1 MISVPEKNE
10 GNPIRPSWRW
20 FDAMLLIAFG
30 VFVFLAVRYQLKL
43 LDYMDW
49 GDEAETIVGAKM
61 IAAGLTLYS
70 QIFNQHGP
78 LTFLPGLIVE
88 KIGNFGV
95 SGHRVAIAIL
105 QIVAMLSLYFSP
117 LLNGN
122 LTKRLYTMAAVTVIL
137 LYLPEIFGHTY
148 IYQVLVGLVLVII
161 LAQYTLPSIASAS
174 HLSARRVVVGNI
186 LIASLPFLAITYLP
200 ISLILFVAS
209 LRKEFL
215 KKSVVA
221 FIGGGIGN
229 IAFLALIGSIPGYLA
244 FHIYLNA
251 RVLPLFYDGLGVDQ
265 LLLTAFHNTT
275 DDLPQFTILLITVA
289 ATSVLANRE
298 KGLPWRSILLG
309 GGLAS
314 LLIRGPG
321 FHALPYFYAWLAIPL
336 VFFYSRPFP
345 TRQAQLIVLAFA
357 LICIVKVSLM
367 VPREARKLA
376 SQPLNKS
383 TEFAK
388 LAEFFTQKSDRI
400 VAYSFQ
406 NNEYIAADRLP
417 VSGHFFYLPWQEK
430 YNENPKF
437 GIKINACKE
446 ITEYRPKVMLIDK
459 KNVWDRFPWATYAS
473 CIQKFIDTDYVQ
485 WPERPFYIRKDLV
498 TQEMGINFS
507 GGPSRKK
514 LASSQLGAGSPIPV
528 LMTPE
533 HQAQNG
539 ALKRIGVMFGT
550 YERRN
555 SGEAELRLTGPDGA
569 QFSKRFS
576 LSDLADNRYRYF
588 DLDAKRYTGGEIA
601 AISGGGVSTWNSIG
615 ENGSALTCII
625 YEYVDGKFRFTPSCP
640 LYTWQ

>member
-20 FDAMLLIAFG
+20 FDALLLIVFG
-30 VFVFLAVRYQLKL
+30 LFVFLAVRYQLKL

-61 IAAGLTLYS
+61 IANGLNLYS

-105 QIVAMLSLYFSP
+105 QIVAILSLYFSP
-117 LLNGN
+117 LLNGS
-122 LTKRLYTMAAVTVIL
+122 LTKRLYTMAAVSVIL

-148 IYQVLVGLVLVII
+148 IYQVLVGLLLVII
-161 LAQYTLPSIASAS
+161 LAQYTLPSIASS
-174 HLSARRVVVGNI
+174 GHLSARRVVVGNI

-200 ISLILFVAS
+200 ISIILFVAS
-209 LRKEFL
+209 LRKEFF

-229 IAFLALIGSIPGYLA
+229 IAFLAYIGSIPGYLA

-265 LLLTAFHNTT
+265 LMLTAFHNTA
-275 DDLPQFTILLITVA
+275 DDLPQFTILLMTVA

-298 KGLPWRSILLG
+298 KGLPWRSILLA

-321 FHALPYFYAWLAIPL
+321 FHALPYFYALLAIPL
-336 VFFYSRPFP
+336 VFFYNRPVP
-345 TRQAQLIVLAFA
+345 TRQAQLVALAFA
-357 LICIVKVSLM
+357 LVCIVKVSLM

-388 LAEFFTQKSDRI
+388 LAEFFTQKGDRI

-437 GIKINACKE
+437 GIKIDACKE
-446 ITEYRPKVMLIDK
+446 IAEYRPKVMLIDK

-473 CIQKFIDTDYVQ
+473 CIQKLIDTDYVQ

-498 TQEMGINFS
+498 TQEMGINLS
-507 GGPSRKK
+507 GGPPRKK

-528 LMTPE
+528 LTTPE
-533 HQAQNG
+533 HQAQNS

-555 SGEAELRLTGPDGA
+555 FGEAELRLTGPDGA

-588 DLDAKRYTGGEIA
+588 DLDAKRYTAGEIA

-615 ENGSALTCII
+615 ENGSAHTCII
-625 YEYVDGKFRFTPSCP
+625 YEYVDGKFRFTPGCP

>member
-1 MISVPEKNE
+1 MISVPDKNE
-10 GNPIRPSWRW
+10 GNPIQPSWRW
-20 FDAMLLIAFG
+20 FDAMLLIVFG

-61 IAAGLTLYS
+61 IASGLTLYS

-78 LTFLPGLIVE
+78 LTFLPGLMVE

-105 QIVAMLSLYFSP
+105 QIVAILSLYFSP
-117 LLNGN
+117 LLNGS
-122 LTKRLYTMAAVTVIL
+122 LTKRLYTMAAVSVML

-148 IYQVLVGLVLVII
+148 IYQVLVGLSLVII
-161 LAQYTLPSIASAS
+161 LAQYTLPSIASS
-174 HLSARRVVVGNI
+174 GHLSARRVIVGNI

-200 ISLILFVAS
+200 ISIILFVAS
-209 LRKEFL
+209 LRKEFF
-215 KKSVVA
+215 KKSAIA
-221 FIGGGIGN
+221 FIGGGFGN
-229 IAFLALIGSIPGYLA
+229 IAFLAFIGSIPGYLA

-265 LLLTAFHNTT
+265 LMLTAFHNTT
-275 DDLPQFTILLITVA
+275 DDLPQFTILLIAVA

-298 KGLPWRSILLG
+298 KGLPWRAILLA

-321 FHALPYFYAWLAIPL
+321 FHALPYFYALLAIPL
-336 VFFYSRPFP
+336 VFFYNRPVP
-345 TRQAQLIVLAFA
+345 TRQAQLVALIFA
-357 LICIVKVSLM
+357 LMCIVKVSLM
-367 VPREARKLA
+367 VPREAQKLA
-376 SQPLNKS
+376 AQPLNKS

-388 LAEFFTQKSDRI
+388 LVEFFTQKNDRI

-437 GIKINACKE
+437 GIRIDACKE
-446 ITEYRPKVMLIDK
+446 ISDYRPKVMFIDK
-459 KNVWDRFPWATYAS
+459 WKVWDKFPWDTYAS
-473 CIQKFIDTDYVQ
+473 CIQKLMDTEYVQ

-498 TQEMGINFS
+498 TEDMGISTS
-507 GGPSRKK
+507 GGPPRKMHP
-514 LASSQLGAGSPIPV
+514 SPQLGAASPITV
-528 LMTPE
+528 STTPG
-533 HQAQNG
+533 HQNQNS

-550 YERRN
+550 YVRQN
-555 SGEAELRLTGPDGA
+555 PGEAELRLTGPDGA

-576 LSDLADNRYRYF
+576 LPDLGDNKYRYF
-588 DLDAKRYTGGEIA
+588 DLDARRYTAGEIA
-601 AISGGGVSTWNSIG
+601 AVSGGGVSTWESLG
-615 ENGSALTCII
+615 ETGSAYTCIT
-625 YEYVDGKFRFTPSCP
+625 YEYADGRRRFTPGCP
-640 LYTWQ
+640 IF